1 MLAYQGER
9 RRVDV
14 RCRGSILGV
23 QSAERVDETED
34 GRVGCERW
42 RDARREMRA
51 RTPTGPKRLWP
62 GLDAGF
68 LTSGAPRVLGGAA
81 GNLRSEEAPRSPNA
95 AGRADPRTREP
106 RDRMVSVVSR

>member
-1 MLAYQGER
+1 M
-9 RRVDV
+9 
-14 RCRGSILGV
+14 GV

-95 AGRADPRTREP
+95 AGRADLERGSANVRAE
-106 RDRMVSVVSR
+106 RSDGLGGLSVRGEISAL